1 MDVQRKNAIPRMAD
15 PPPPANALSK
25 AGEPGVARVTTGN
38 SLVCYFSLF
47 GDHWELK
54 MTENED

>member
-1 MDVQRKNAIPRMAD
+1 MDVQRKNAIPRMYD
-15 PPPPANALSK
+15 FFPPNALSK
-25 AGEPGVARVTTGN
+25 AGEPGVSRVTTGN

-47 GDHWELK
+47 GDLRELK